1 MPWAEGP
8 AVDAEG
14 VLYAVNY
21 RNKGTIGF
29 VKTGGAHGLLVNL
42 PPGSVGNGIRLWN
55 NKALLV
61 ADYTGHN
68 ILQIDLEDKRIDVL
82 AHDARMNQPNDLA
95 VTSTGIIYAS
105 DPDWE
110 NKSGNLWMIDQEGN
124 VTLLESNM
132 GTTNG
137 VEVSPDEKLLYVNE
151 SEQRNIWV
159 YDIQKSG
166 SVSNK
171 RLFIAF
177 EDYGMDGMRCDMEGN
192 LYVTRFGKGT
202 VAILSPESKML
213 YEVVLKG
220 DKPTNLA
227 FGGKD
232 GKTVFVTV
240 ADRGAIEAFRTEISG
255 RSHSLIGYW

>member
-1 MPWAEGP
+1 
-8 AVDAEG
+8 
-14 VLYAVNY
+14 
-21 RNKGTIGF
+21 
-29 VKTGGAHGLLVNL
+29 
-42 PPGSVGNGIRLWN
+42 
-55 NKALLV
+55 V

-68 ILQIDLEDKRIDVL
+68 ILQIDIEHKKIDVL
-82 AHDARMNQPNDLA
+82 AHDAGMNQPNDLA

-105 DPDWE
+105 DPDWD
-110 NKSGNLWMIDQEGN
+110 NKTGNLWMIDRQGN
-124 VTLLESNM
+124 VTLLEQNM

-159 YDIQKSG
+159 YDIQERG
-166 SVSNK
+166 ILSNK

-177 EDYGMDGMRCDMEGN
+177 ENYGLDGMRCDTKGN
-192 LYVTRFGKGT
+192 LYVSRFGKGT
-202 VAILSPESKML
+202 VAILSPGGKML
-213 YEVVLKG
+213 HEVVLKG

-240 ADRGAIEAFRTEISG
+240 ADRGAIEAFRTEVPG
-255 RSHSLIGYW
+255 RAYSLIDYW